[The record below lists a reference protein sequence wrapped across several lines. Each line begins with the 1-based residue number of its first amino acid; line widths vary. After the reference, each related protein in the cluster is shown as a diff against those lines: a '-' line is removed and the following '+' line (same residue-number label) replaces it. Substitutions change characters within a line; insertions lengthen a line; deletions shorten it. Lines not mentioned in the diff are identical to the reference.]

1 MRLLMASK
9 TIAWSRD
16 VYVAHVI
23 RQYSVL
29 EAAVPETAATGST
42 YAIASAVDGEL
53 AVVDD
58 NETEAVSETMAGQA
72 R

>member
-1 MRLLMASK
+1 M
-9 TIAWSRD
+9 
-16 VYVAHVI
+16 
-23 RQYSVL
+23 L

>member
-1 MRLLMASK
+1 MRLLMASE

-16 VYVAHVI
+16 MYVEHII
-23 RQYSVL
+23 RQYRVF
-29 EAAVPETAATGST
+29 EAATSETAATEST
-42 YAIASAVDGEL
+42 RAIASAVDGEL

-58 NETEAVSETMAGQA
+58 NETKAVFETMAGQA